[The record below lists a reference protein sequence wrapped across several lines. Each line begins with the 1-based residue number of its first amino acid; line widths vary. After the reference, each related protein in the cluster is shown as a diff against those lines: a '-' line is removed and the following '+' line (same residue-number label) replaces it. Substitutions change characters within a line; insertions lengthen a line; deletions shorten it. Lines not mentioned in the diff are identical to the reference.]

1 MSLMEMSQSVRCI
14 FSKTFYFLAPFH
26 PHFAVTE
33 LREVPQCFTTGQSIA
48 LKSPAITTALRVP
61 LLADAPFCVIG
72 QSSGVEQSRCCRGI
86 SPQPPLGRG
95 LVLSVY
101 VGKRPWG

>member
-14 FSKTFYFLAPFH
+14 FSKTFYFLAPL
-26 PHFAVTE
+26 FAVTE
-33 LREVPQCFTTGQSIA
+33 LREVPECFPTGQSIA